1 MLFGSMSKEF
11 DRWNGK
17 KKELNE
23 AEFGGY
29 VHEREVWWCALGVN
43 IGVEADGKHDNFE
56 RPVLIVRKFSRDS
69 VLIIPLTT
77 RTQIRPYHVMFEHS
91 GSRAAASLSQ
101 VRLISTKRLLRKL
114 YRMDSAIFDQII
126 KRLLLAVVP
135 E

>member
-1 MLFGSMSKEF
+1 MAKDF

-23 AEFGGY
+23 SDFNGY

-43 IGVEADGKHDNFE
+43 VGVEADGKHDNFE

-91 GSRAAASLSQ
+91 GGRVAASLSQ

-126 KRLLLAVVP
+126 KRLLLAVAP